1 MPPVRGPLRLL
12 LLATVL
18 ATSSATYIR
27 SNLVFGRQD
36 TCGGVQGLSRCAQA
50 GLPDNFCC
58 SKGTNCIPLAG
69 DTTVLCCPEGS
80 TCDSINPIVC
90 DLNLQDA
97 TTNPRAAIKTT
108 VLEGKLKECG
118 SGCCPYGY
126 SCEDGSCAMNKD
138 QSKRPDGANPS
149 STTKPDP
156 SASSE
161 PTATATEGGS
171 TTEVP
176 STDEP
181 EVVASDSFPTAAVV
195 GGLVGGVAGLI
206 CITALIM
213 FLRNRRTKA
222 ARKRH
227 DSTSSF
233 GNIISAPQPINGYMN
248 QRQDFLAK
256 ATTSS
261 VATTPT
267 QAQERF
273 GQHSSPWSQ
282 PYARRDSEMSE
293 SSPRSH
299 HPSAE
304 VGGLRSLTNG
314 RYSVP
319 PPATPRDKRQASA
332 GSESINVFADPSTV
346 GGRRNTAYT
355 TWTTIMADGDVPGL
369 PDSPTRRRL

>member
-1 MPPVRGPLRLL
+1 
-12 LLATVL
+12 
-18 ATSSATYIR
+18 
-27 SNLVFGRQD
+27 
-36 TCGGVQGLSRCAQA
+36 
-50 GLPDNFCC
+50 
-58 SKGTNCIPLAG
+58 
-69 DTTVLCCPEGS
+69 
-80 TCDSINPIVC
+80 
-90 DLNLQDA
+90 
-97 TTNPRAAIKTT
+97 
-108 VLEGKLKECG
+108 
-118 SGCCPYGY
+118 
-126 SCEDGSCAMNKD
+126 MNKD
-138 QSKRPDGANPS
+138 QSKRPDGESPS
-149 STTKPDP
+149 STTKPDT
-156 SASSE
+156 SAPSE
-161 PTATATEGGS
+161 PTPTGTEGGS

-181 EVVASDSFPTAAVV
+181 DVVPSDSFPMTAVV
-195 GGLVGGVAGLI
+195 GGLLGGIAGLI
-206 CITALIM
+206 CIIALIM
-213 FLRNRRTKA
+213 FLRNRRRQA
-222 ARKRH
+222 AKKRH

-267 QAQERF
+267 HAQERF

-282 PYARRDSEMSE
+282 PYSRRDSEMSE

-304 VGGLRSLTNG
+304 VSILRNLTNKS

-319 PPATPRDKRQASA
+319 PPTTPRDRRQPSA

-346 GGRRNTAYT
+346 SARRDTAYT